1 VRASVRFARFERNR
15 TNRKKLAQQLHPEVL
30 KLKEGCEEANL
41 KAGL

>member
-1 VRASVRFARFERNR
+1 LTIAAIKFE
-15 TNRKKLAQQLHPEVL
+15 TRKELAQQLHPEVL